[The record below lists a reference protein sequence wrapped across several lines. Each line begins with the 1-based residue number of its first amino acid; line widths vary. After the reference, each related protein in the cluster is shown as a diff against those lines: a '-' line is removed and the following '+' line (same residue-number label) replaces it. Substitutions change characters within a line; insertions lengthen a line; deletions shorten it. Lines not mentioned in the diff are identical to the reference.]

1 MNEISYCNVKTL
13 LRGQICLLFLICI
26 LFSDLW
32 GTLVSYLHS
41 WKSQVYPDKYI
52 RYSELLNCF
61 QNGPFFKWSLSS
73 LIHALSSTEPLN
85 KNLGQNAFEKG

>member
-1 MNEISYCNVKTL
+1 ML
-13 LRGQICLLFLICI
+13 LNGKICLLPLISI
-26 LFSDLW
+26 LLADLI
-32 GTLVSYLHS
+32 GTPVSYLYS

-52 RYSELLNCF
+52 SHSKLLNCF